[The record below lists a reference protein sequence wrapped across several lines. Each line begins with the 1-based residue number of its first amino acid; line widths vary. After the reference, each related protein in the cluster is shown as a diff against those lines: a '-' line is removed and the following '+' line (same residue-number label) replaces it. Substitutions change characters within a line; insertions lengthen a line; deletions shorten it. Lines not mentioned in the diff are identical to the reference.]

1 MEQPGEQISQIAY
14 LLRDIDLK
22 LLLTA
27 VSIMLSSVFALA
39 ALLVQT
45 RNQKR
50 RIAFEE
56 MVFYRERLED
66 LYECISSHHRE
77 TISDIS
83 KMVKPQSIDSVIEKM
98 EKPIS
103 SIDKAEVL
111 VNLYQPQIKKELDD
125 LFEATDSLL
134 SHLRKIRKNAPMT
147 LLSFLDTEQYKT
159 YIKKLHICKI
169 KIKDVSR
176 SLSI

>member
-1 MEQPGEQISQIAY
+1 MEQETTSILAQWLDIEPKVRIAY
-14 LLRDIDLK
+14 ITVFVGAILGLLGMFQRNHIHKSKFALDEK
-22 LLLTA
+22 
-27 VSIMLSSVFALA
+27 VFA
-39 ALLVQT
+39 
-45 RNQKR
+45 
-50 RIAFEE
+50 
-56 MVFYRERLED
+56 REKLEV
-66 LYECISSHHRE
+66 LYESVCSHHRE
-77 TISDIS
+77 TLSDIS